1 LLRNSPYM
9 APLAHAAVKP
19 FLPPMIDTGSS
30 RVFQLGCALA
40 AGPPQKCR
48 APFKPC
54 TLIVNNNRQ
63 APCSIIRHADDARHQ
78 TQMSPKKS
86 EQESP
91 LDEESTVSVMSL
103 PVVEAQPE
111 VSRLHSVTMFST
123 AVESLTRADRGNA
136 QGWKRPGL
144 ISVRILK
151 ETVDAKLGVG
161 FRSPVG
167 ELIINSISPTSPL
180 TNSPIQAGDR
190 LISLDHHQNVNH
202 WSAAQAANYLRSRT
216 GLITIIVE
224 TKNGDANSA
233 EACVYKPTADMKV
246 GLSFDSDQDRLR
258 IKSVFTS
265 DLLGSMSAI
274 QPGDFVESI
283 NSMPVQEMD
292 PTLAHEL
299 IRKAVGF
306 VSVRVIKRSEATQV
320 SVRDLLSSQN
330 LGSRRLS
337 ETLLVADELDVIESG
352 RLIGEDPIFPKPG
365 LISVSVHKSTED
377 TRLGISFSNP
387 TGCELII
394 SSIADQSL
402 MSKSPLA
409 AGFVVHSINNI
420 PCREFTKQ
428 QALDLIKSRTG
439 EIRLMAQDRTGNANY
454 AVGMAY
460 KPTPRAS
467 LGLAFRS
474 GGGSLSLSNIR
485 ADGLFLN
492 SVLNSGDK
500 VIAINRIPC
509 EHMQPSEAVALTQ
522 KNLEKITILVRLSG
536 ASGIVLSHGAG
547 PGGTT
552 STNSSPAAT
561 NADDCVAST
570 VCCCILRGLFL

>member
-1 LLRNSPYM
+1 M
-9 APLAHAAVKP
+9 
-19 FLPPMIDTGSS
+19 MIPSKD
-30 RVFQLGCALA
+30 
-40 AGPPQKCR
+40 
-48 APFKPC
+48 
-54 TLIVNNNRQ
+54 
-63 APCSIIRHADDARHQ
+63 
-78 TQMSPKKS
+78 
-86 EQESP
+86 QEF
-91 LDEESTVSVMSL
+91 SVMSL
-103 PVVEAQPE
+103 PVVDAQPE
-111 VSRLHSVTMFST
+111 VSRLHSVTLFST
-123 AVESLTRADRGNA
+123 AVESLARADRSNA

-144 ISVRILK
+144 ISVHILK
-151 ETVDAKLGVG
+151 ETVAVTLGVG
-161 FRSPVG
+161 FRSQFG
-167 ELIINSISPTSPL
+167 ELAISSISPTSPL
-180 TNSPIQAGDR
+180 TNSPIQMGDR

-202 WSAAQAANYLRSRT
+202 WSAAQAASYLRSRT

-224 TKNGDANSA
+224 TRRGDSNSA

-246 GLSFDSDQDRLR
+246 GLVFDSDKGRLR

-274 QPGDFVESI
+274 QPGDLVESI

-292 PTLAHEL
+292 PTLAREI
-299 IRKAVGF
+299 IRGLPGL
-306 VSVRVIKRSEATQV
+306 VSVRVRKGSATPEV
-320 SVRDLLSSQN
+320 ALGDIVLSANLTSQQR
-330 LGSRRLS
+330 LG
-337 ETLLVADELDVIESG
+337 ETLVTADELDFIKSG

-394 SSIADQSL
+394 SNIADQSL

-428 QALDLIKSRTG
+428 QALDLIISRVG
-439 EIRLMAQDRTGNANY
+439 EIRLMAQDRTGNAYY

-522 KNLEKITILVRLSG
+522 KNSEKITILVRLSG
-536 ASGIVLSHGAG
+536 ASGVVLSHEAVSTR
-547 PGGTT
+547 PFPAVSERLTT
-552 STNSSPAAT
+552 PRCFQR
-561 NADDCVAST
+561 ADEFDHG
-570 VCCCILRGLFL
+570 RHGHFLG